1 MGSVNYTKKQFRWIG
16 LFESAFPWHGI
27 IFFCRSQM
35 STYKIF
41 RTGGQFLKLVPSTT
55 KQTTKTKKEKTVNQ
69 MLFKIWYPCTKL
81 ITISNQQNGSSR

>member
-1 MGSVNYTKKQFRWIG
+1 MGSVNYTKKPFRWIG
-16 LFESAFPWHGI
+16 LFEGAFPWHGI

-41 RTGGQFLKLVPSTT
+41 RTGGQFLKLVPSTA

-69 MLFKIWYPCTKL
+69 MLFKIWYPL
-81 ITISNQQNGSSR
+81 N